1 MRKHLTFARREGR
14 QPLFE
19 RVQLGL
25 GCTCQAVHLDGI
37 PHSRQQILVNDG
49 LGQEINRTS
58 LHGPHT
64 RRNIAASGD
73 EDDGPRAAGSRVGR
87 DVALSSRR

>member
-37 PHSRQQILVNDG
+37 PHSRQQILVIDG
-49 LGQEINRTS
+49 LGQEIDCAAFHR
-58 LHGPHT
+58 PHAG
-64 RRNIAASGD
+64 RNVSSSGD
-73 EDDGPRAAGSRVGR
+73 EDDGPRAAGSREC
-87 DVALSSRR
+87 LLQL